1 MLLELVEQCVILV
14 GQCRNR
20 QSYFRRQRVLTAL
33 FKDRRKEKSLLKE
46 GPHCFEKEQ
55 KVLLGERFQK
65 KVNKTIKSKKKKKE
79 LLKEYTKRTPAK
91 RPYHYGSLRPP
102 FRQGPHP
109 SLSGWGYQSY
119 QNQGFVP
126 RDGQRKF
133 HSRGGRGKLK
143 SELPCDTYIQHKS
156 ETKNTRPFK
165 FKRSPKTSPICKN
178 TFQGEQRNFSP
189 SRTILSIV
197 KGYFIDFVETPYKTR
212 TPIRAKLNQVQEE
225 LVSKEVKEIW
235 RRVP

>member
-1 MLLELVEQCVILV
+1 MILELVEQCVILV
-14 GQCRNR
+14 GQCHNR

-33 FKDRRKEKSLLKE
+33 FKDRRNVKSLLKE

-91 RPYHYGSLRPP
+91 RPYDYGSLRPP
-102 FRQGPHP
+102 FRQGPHS

-143 SELPCDTYIQHKS
+143 PGLPWTPTSSIS
-156 ETKNTRPFK
+156 PR
-165 FKRSPKTSPICKN
+165 PKTLDLLNLSDHQKPHPFVKTLFKEN
-178 TFQGEQRNFSP
+178 RETFPLTGRS
-189 SRTILSIV
+189 
-197 KGYFIDFVETPYKTR
+197 
-212 TPIRAKLNQVQEE
+212 
-225 LVSKEVKEIW
+225 
-235 RRVP
+235 